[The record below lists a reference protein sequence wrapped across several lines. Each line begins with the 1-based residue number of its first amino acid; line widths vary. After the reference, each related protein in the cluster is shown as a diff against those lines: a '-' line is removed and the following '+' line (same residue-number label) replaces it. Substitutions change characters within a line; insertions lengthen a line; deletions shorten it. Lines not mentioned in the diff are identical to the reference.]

1 MSEMTGDL
9 SYDVLVCG
17 AGRSEVGDF
26 SYDPFEPHAVSRSG
40 VVADGSVSDGCRRG
54 RPFG

>member
-26 SYDPFEPHAVSRSG
+26 SYDPLDRMPSAAQEL
-40 VVADGSVSDGCRRG
+40 
-54 RPFG
+54 